1 MVVKFFCD
9 HDGQTRHAPAVVT
22 PALELLL
29 LARAAEPRERLNPHT
44 HTHTKAHTS
53 LLIVL

>member
-1 MVVKFFCD
+1 MIVKSFCD

-29 LARAAEPRERLNPHT
+29 LAREAEPRERLNPHT
-44 HTHTKAHTS
+44 QK
-53 LLIVL
+53 LILHY